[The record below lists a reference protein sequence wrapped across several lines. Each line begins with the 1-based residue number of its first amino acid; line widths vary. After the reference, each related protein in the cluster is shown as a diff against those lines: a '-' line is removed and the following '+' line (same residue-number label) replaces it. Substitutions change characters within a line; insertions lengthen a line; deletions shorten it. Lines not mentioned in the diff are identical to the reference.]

1 MFDTPYNRKI
11 AQQIQAI
18 NQKYIDDSDA
28 KEQLYDQVIP
38 SFKVT
43 GGRGNRK
50 VYREESM
57 DENMAPNIIPAKK
70 RGRKPKNMDGAG
82 WMDTLSK
89 VANISGQ
96 VLDTAKKA
104 VPIAKDVSGIIRK
117 AKGGVM
123 SAGAMSAGAMS
134 AGRRKGGVMSAGAMS
149 AGVMSAG
156 GFGDMF
162 KNIKSA
168 LKFASPS
175 GGAMASNFMEKK
187 RVKPA
192 IYYKLN
198 EERGLGGVM
207 SAGARKYK
215 KGDYDL
221 SDMEGSGFMDSLRT
235 GFNAIGKVVPVA
247 IKGYKLA
254 KEIKGSGKL
263 SPKQRGALVSAYM
276 KSHGVTLG
284 EASKAVSAYHKGE
297 HNKLSGGAFK
307 WLKHAFQKVGKVAET
322 VGSDAYNLAKQGA
335 QTAISMAP
343 MVAQTVA
350 QNPELLAMAV

>member
-134 AGRRKGGVMSAGAMS
+134 AGAMSAGRRRKGGVMSAGAMS
-149 AGVMSAG
+149 AG
-156 GFGDMF
+156 
-162 KNIKSA
+162 
-168 LKFASPS
+168 
-175 GGAMASNFMEKK
+175 AMASNYMEKK